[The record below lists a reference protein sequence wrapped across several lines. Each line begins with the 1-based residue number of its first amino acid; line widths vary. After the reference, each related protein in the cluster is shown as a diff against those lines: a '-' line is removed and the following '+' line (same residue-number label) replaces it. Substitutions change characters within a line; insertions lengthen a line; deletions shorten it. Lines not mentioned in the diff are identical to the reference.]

1 MSWLTEPNSP
11 GVRMRWPSVSRSLV
25 VALLAG
31 ALSGCIAFGSFD
43 KRVQTINR
51 GVANAQNTALLMNVV
66 RASLSEPLYFT
77 STSAVHGAGSEEFD
91 ISLPSFAIGPGQV
104 DAQRNYTI
112 GATNA
117 VNSNTSTSFD
127 VDVLGSKDFYAGM
140 LTPLEPD
147 DVNLLFSQGYSREM
161 VLYLVVDRL
170 KVTDVSALAPN
181 QDDSHAPTAIYS
193 NDPTNPTF
201 PIFRTFVDQAML
213 HGLTTEILAPAE
225 AAAPSAADQG
235 KGGGGAFT
243 GGTLNIVVS
252 QAEKKDDAGPKARLC
267 YDWALATETAKRD
280 FTPDSPRCGAV
291 AAEQAKSV
299 VRGGSSVLPVKIGD
313 KRYEIVVYTRSI
325 FGVFKYL
332 GGLVAHGQEAAVR
345 LHHYPE
351 LASEQTTDGQLLDI
365 ARSGGDCFAQ
375 VSYRGGAYCIPN
387 RGAENTKNI
396 FNILNALLALKTS
409 PGDLPAAQTVRITP

>member
-1 MSWLTEPNSP
+1 L
-11 GVRMRWPSVSRSLV
+11 
-25 VALLAG
+25 VALLAT
-31 ALSGCIAFGSFD
+31 ALSGCIAFGSID
-43 KRVQTINR
+43 KRVQSINR

-77 STSAVHGAGSEEFD
+77 STSAVHGAGTEEFD
-91 ISLPSFAIGPGQV
+91 FSLPSVSFGPGLV

-112 GATNA
+112 GATNSL
-117 VNSNTSTSFD
+117 NSNTSTSFD

-140 LTPLEPD
+140 LTPLEAD

-170 KVTDVSALAPN
+170 KVTDVSALAPGA
-181 QDDSHAPTAIYS
+181 DDSHAPTAVYF

-201 PIFRTFVDQAML
+201 AIFKTFVDQAML
-213 HGLTTEILAPAE
+213 HGLTTEMIPPPEAP
-225 AAAPSAADQG
+225 PPAADQS
-235 KGGGGAFT
+235 KAGGGAVFT

-280 FTPDSPRCGAV
+280 FTAESPRCGALS
-291 AAEQAKSV
+291 AEQAKAV

-313 KRYEIVVYTRSI
+313 RRYEIVVYTRSI

-332 GGLVAHGQEAAVR
+332 GGLVAHDRESAVR
-345 LHHYPE
+345 LHHYSE
-351 LASEQTTDGQLLDI
+351 LTSEETNDGQLLDI
-365 ARSGGDCFAQ
+365 GRRGGDCFAQ
-375 VSYRGGAYCIPN
+375 VNYRGGEYCVPN
-387 RGAENTKNI
+387 HGSENTKTI
-396 FNILNALLALKTS
+396 FNVLNALLALKTS
-409 PGDLPAAQTVRITP
+409 PGDLPATQTVRITP